1 MKAKWEIRDL
11 IDLEYLLYRDV
22 DNETG
27 TRSSGEGTTDRDIY
41 LEYAKTRRP
50 PYSRQG
56 LIRYWLDRRR
66 AVETARSGPGALP
79 GSAVSETLRLLR
91 FGIAAAGGVFGAS
104 LSWSLLTYKGVSP
117 INIFTCLWFLIVPQI
132 FLLLILLSGILYHHF
147 APASSTASGYP
158 LLTGLIRRLMLRL
171 KHSAD
176 SRLSAG
182 NRSRMHSAIGQ
193 IGRHKSV
200 YGGVFF
206 WPIFILAQT
215 FGTCFNTG
223 ALAAAFIRISIT
235 DLAFGWQSTLQPAPE
250 TVYRIIE
257 MISRPWSWLVPAAAA
272 HPSLAQIEGSKM
284 VLKDGIYHLSTQNLV
299 SWWPFLCLAILF
311 YGLLPR
317 LVLLTFGY
325 ISQRLSLARLTFTHA
340 ACDRL
345 ISRMKTPAIDT
356 TGREYRS
363 KSVGPQ
369 PERTETGRR
378 FATAETVTDTAD
390 CAVVF
395 IAEELAGICTPDAIH
410 RRIEQGMGYAVLKQE
425 IARGDPET
433 DASRLRE
440 TVKSLPAGHKS
451 LCRIVL
457 LLEAWQPPIRETL
470 SWIMAMREAA
480 GDHTGMVI
488 ALSGR
493 PAADTPL
500 TPPSDIDHGI
510 WEQAVAKLGDPY
522 LRVERL

>member
-1 MKAKWEIRDL
+1 MKAKWDIRDL
-11 IDLEYLLYRDV
+11 IDLEYLLYRDI
-22 DNETG
+22 DDGTG
-27 TRSSGEGTTDRDIY
+27 TRVAGDRITDRDIY
-41 LEYAKTRRP
+41 LEYAKTRRS

-66 AVETARSGPGALP
+66 AFETARSGPDALP

-91 FGIAAAGGVFGAS
+91 LGIAAAGGVLGAS
-104 LSWSLLTYKGVSP
+104 LSWSLLAYKGVSP
-117 INIFTCLWFLIVPQI
+117 INIFTCLWVLIVPQI

-147 APASSTASGYP
+147 APESSAASGYP
-158 LLTGLIRRLMLRL
+158 LLTGLIRRLMVRL
-171 KHSAD
+171 KHSAGN
-176 SRLSAG
+176 RISAE
-182 NRSRMHSAIGQ
+182 NRSRMQSAIGQ
-193 IGRHKSV
+193 IGRHKSL

-206 WPIFILAQT
+206 WPVFILAQT
-215 FGTCFNTG
+215 FGTCFNAG

-257 MISRPWSWLVPAAAA
+257 IISRPWSWLVPAAAA
-272 HPSLAQIEGSKM
+272 HPSLSQIEGSKM
-284 VLKDGIYHLSTQNLV
+284 VLKDGIYHLATRNLV

-325 ISQRLSLARLTFTHA
+325 ISQRRSLRRLTFTHA

-356 TGREYRS
+356 ASREYHSESAR
-363 KSVGPQ
+363 PQ
-369 PERTETGRR
+369 PEKTETRRR
-378 FATAETVTDTAD
+378 FASAGTIPDIGD
-390 CAVVF
+390 RAVVL
-395 IAEELAGICTPDAIH
+395 IAEEIAEICTPDAVD
-410 RRIEQGMGYAVLKQE
+410 RRIGQVMGYTVVQQE
-425 IARGDPET
+425 IVRGDPET

-440 TVKSLPAGHKS
+440 ILRPLSAGDKSS
-451 LCRIVL
+451 FRIVV

-470 SWIMAMREAA
+470 SWVTSLREAA
-480 GDHTGMVI
+480 GGHAGMVI

-493 PAADTPL
+493 PAADAPL
-500 TPPSDIDHGI
+500 TPPSDIDHRV
-510 WEQAVAKLGDPY
+510 WEQAIAKLGDPY